1 MIYIFNLVILVFH
14 LMVVLLIVCRLA
26 RCGWLV
32 AYNANLSA
40 PRNGWRK
47 KERKDD
53 SFVLIFEGVKMNLV
67 D

>member
-1 MIYIFNLVILVFH
+1 MG
-14 LMVVLLIVCRLA
+14 VLLIVCRLA